1 MVQWYFLFI
10 GDTEGKDF
18 APPTSDNISKFKCF
32 MIFLATVMRFIKKG
46 FINHLVQNP
55 IEDTTEHAIH
65 EHELLY
71 VYILLG

>member
-1 MVQWYFLFI
+1 
-10 GDTEGKDF
+10 
-18 APPTSDNISKFKCF
+18 
-32 MIFLATVMRFIKKG
+32 MILLATVMRFIKKG

-71 VYILLG
+71 VYITFRLESYMQGLRYSLYIYI